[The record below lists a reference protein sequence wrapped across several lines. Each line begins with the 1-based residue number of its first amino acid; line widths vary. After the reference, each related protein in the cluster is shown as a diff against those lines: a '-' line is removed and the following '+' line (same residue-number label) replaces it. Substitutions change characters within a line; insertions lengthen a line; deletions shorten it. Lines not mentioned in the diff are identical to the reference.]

1 LSAESIIKEMRSKA
15 DPKAVAGMAR
25 FRISSENTLGL
36 SVPTLRRM
44 AEKLGRDHRLALGLW
59 KSGIHEARILA
70 SMVDEPEKVTERQM
84 DEWARDFD
92 SWDVCDQC
100 CGNLFD
106 KTPYSFAKALEWSG
120 IREEFVK
127 RARVLNDGRARGA
140 RQEGWRRGVP
150 EVLRRD
156 CEGADDDRNFVKK
169 AVNWAL
175 RQIRKRNVRL
185 NGEALRLAERISK
198 QETRSAKWVAT
209 DAIRELSGDAVQKE
223 LRRSS

>member
-127 RARVLNDGRARGA
+127 RAGFSMMAELAAHDKKAGDGEFLKFFDAIARG
-140 RQEGWRRGVP
+140 RTTTGT
-150 EVLRRD
+150 
-156 CEGADDDRNFVKK
+156 
-169 AVNWAL
+169 
-175 RQIRKRNVRL
+175 
-185 NGEALRLAERISK
+185 S
-198 QETRSAKWVAT
+198 
-209 DAIRELSGDAVQKE
+209 
-223 LRRSS
+223 